1 MTAPTGPTAAAG
13 LARLTVLYDPHCSL
27 CSFVRGWLTRQR
39 QLVPLDL
46 VPVGSEEA
54 RGRFPELDHATA
66 RSEITVVGDA
76 GQVYQGQAAW
86 LVVLWALSEY
96 RPMAHRLSTRAGAPL
111 ARAAVLAAAKY
122 REAAWGP
129 AVKYPAQGAWRYGTD
144 GWTYTGPRS
153 PAPAPDSAPAAAPGA
168 CADGCEAPR

>member
-1 MTAPTGPTAAAG
+1 MTAPTGPTGQAG
-13 LARLTVLYDPHCSL
+13 PARLTVLYDPHCAL
-27 CSFVRGWLTRQR
+27 CAFVRGWLARQR

-54 RGRFPELDHATA
+54 RGRFPDLDHATTQ
-66 RSEITVVGDA
+66 SEITVVGDG

-122 REAAWGP
+122 RGAAGRPEA
-129 AVKYPAQGAWRYGTD
+129 KYPAQGAWRYGPD
-144 GWTYTGPRS
+144 GWTYTGPQTPT
-153 PAPAPDSAPAAAPGA
+153 PAPAPAPGT
-168 CADGCEAPR
+168 CADGCGVPG

>member
-1 MTAPTGPTAAAG
+1 MTAQAPLT
-13 LARLTVLYDPHCSL
+13 RLTVLYDPHCSL

-66 RSEITVVGDA
+66 RSEITVVGDG

-122 REAAWGP
+122 REAARRP
-129 AVKYPAQGAWRYGTD
+129 EADYPSQGAWRYGRD
-144 GWTYTGPRS
+144 GWTYTGPQS
-153 PAPAPDSAPAAAPGA
+153 PAPAPAAVPGA

>member
-1 MTAPTGPTAAAG
+1 MNG
-13 LARLTVLYDPHCSL
+13 LTVLYDPHCSL

-122 REAAWGP
+122 REAARRP
-129 AVKYPAQGAWRYGTD
+129 EADYPAQGAWRYGRD
-144 GWTYTGPRS
+144 GWTYTGPQS
-153 PAPAPDSAPAAAPGA
+153 PTPAPAAAPGA